1 LGLFSEENEAM
12 GDARKLLTAFAIVAA
27 LIVSALPAAAQTGR
41 VGGTVRDGQ
50 GQPIKGATVTAENP
64 QASPSTFTA
73 TTDDKG
79 RYSIIG
85 LRSGTWKITA
95 SAPGFAPGGGSIPV
109 RTIGAPNPPVD
120 IVLAPGAT
128 GPAGALAGVNTK
140 ELQGELQKAE
150 DLMNQQQYDAAI
162 AAYQAILT
170 KTPALTMINMQIGRA
185 HRMKKD
191 YDSALGAYN
200 KILETEPTNERAKIE
215 IGMTNLEKGDFAA
228 AETAL
233 SEAAQGMGASREVFY
248 NLGEVKFA
256 KGETDEAMKWYQ
268 RAVDTDPNWGK
279 PLFKIGLGHLQKA
292 DTKNAIA
299 TMEKVIAVDPNSQE
313 AAQAKALIEQ
323 LKKD

>member
-1 LGLFSEENEAM
+1 M
-12 GDARKLLTAFAIVAA
+12 RHVRKLLTAIALGAA
-27 LIVSALPAAAQTGR
+27 LVASTLPAAAQTGR
-41 VGGTVRDGQ
+41 VGGTVKDQQ
-50 GQPIKGATVTAENP
+50 GQPIKGATVVAENP
-64 QASPSTFTA
+64 SSSPSSFTA

-79 RYSIIG
+79 RFSIIG

-95 SAPGFAPGGGSIPV
+95 SAPGFTPSGGNVPI

-120 IVLAPGAT
+120 ITLAPGAS
-128 GPAGALAGVNTK
+128 GPTGALAGVNTK

-150 DLMNQQQYDAAI
+150 ELMNQQNYDGAI

-170 KTPALTMINMQIGRA
+170 KTPALTMINLQIGRA
-185 HRMKKD
+185 YRMKKD
-191 YDSALGAYN
+191 YDSALGVY
-200 KILETEPTNERAKIE
+200 KKVLEAEPTNERAKIE

-233 SEAAQGMGASREVFY
+233 GEAAQSMSASREVFY

-256 KGETDEAMKWYQ
+256 KGETDEAMKAYQ

-279 PLFKIGLGHLQKA
+279 PLFKLGLGYLQKA

-299 TMEKVIAVDPNSQE
+299 MMEKVIAVDPNSQE

-323 LKKD
+323 LKKG

>member
-1 LGLFSEENEAM
+1 M
-12 GDARKLLTAFAIVAA
+12 RHARKLLTAIALGAA
-27 LIVSALPAAAQTGR
+27 LVASALPAAAQTGR
-41 VGGTVRDGQ
+41 VGGTVKDQQ
-50 GQPIKGATVTAENP
+50 GQPIKGATVVAENP
-64 QASPSTFTA
+64 SSSPSSFTA

-79 RYSIIG
+79 RFSIIG

-95 SAPGFAPGGGSIPV
+95 SAPGFSPSGGNVPI

-120 IVLAPGAT
+120 ITLAPGAS
-128 GPAGALAGVNTK
+128 GPTGALAGVNTK

-150 DLMNQQQYDAAI
+150 ELMNQQNYDGAI

-185 HRMKKD
+185 YRMKKD
-191 YDSALGAYN
+191 YDSALGVY
-200 KILETEPTNERAKIE
+200 KKVLEAEPTNERAKIE

-233 SEAAQGMGASREVFY
+233 GEAAQSMSASREVFY

-256 KGETDEAMKWYQ
+256 KGETDEAMKAYQ

-279 PLFKIGLGHLQKA
+279 PLFKLGLGYLQKA

-299 TMEKVIAVDPNSQE
+299 MMEKVIAVDPNSQE

-323 LKKD
+323 LKKG

>member
-1 LGLFSEENEAM
+1 M
-12 GDARKLLTAFAIVAA
+12 RDARKLLTAFAIVAA
-27 LIVSALPAAAQTGR
+27 LIASALPAAAQTGR

-95 SAPGFAPGGGSIPV
+95 TAPGFAPGGGSLPV

-162 AAYQAILT
+162 AAYQALLT

-191 YDSALGAYN
+191 YDSALAAYK

-228 AETAL
+228 AETTL
-233 SEAAQGMGASREVFY
+233 SEAAQGMSASREVFY

-299 TMEKVIAVDPNSQE
+299 TMEKVIAVDPNSPE
-313 AAQAKALIEQ
+313 ATQAKALIEQ
-323 LKKD
+323 LKKG